1 MGLPDP
7 KILIEDRGKPPNE
20 DLEMDANGKDDTDNG
35 NFTGGGGESDSD
47 SDARRAC
54 LEDEDSMEFY

>member
-1 MGLPDP
+1 
-7 KILIEDRGKPPNE
+7 
-20 DLEMDANGKDDTDNG
+20 MDANGKDDTDNG

-54 LEDEDSMEFY
+54 LEDEDSMQFY